1 MIGDI
6 LQPTHLI
13 FILVVAL
20 IFLGPKRLPEAGK
33 ALGKGIRDFR
43 GAVAGIT
50 EDTTVQAT
58 TPAAVNQPQ
67 PVADPVAAPVS
78 PAAPAAASTQHEV
91 FAMAPQPVASAAL
104 LTTPTDSAPLALTSS
119 SGPVAEEPEAPVT
132 SWVDIHSTAHS
143 E

>member
-50 EDTTVQAT
+50 EETTVQAPA
-58 TPAAVNQPQ
+58 PAAVNQ

-78 PAAPAAASTQHEV
+78 PAAPAPASTQHEV
-91 FAMAPQPVASAAL
+91 FAMAPQPGASAAL
-104 LTTPTDSAPLALTSS
+104 LTTPTDSAPLALTST
-119 SGPVAEEPEAPVT
+119 SGSVAEEPEAPVT
-132 SWVDIHSTAHS
+132 SWVDIHSTTHS